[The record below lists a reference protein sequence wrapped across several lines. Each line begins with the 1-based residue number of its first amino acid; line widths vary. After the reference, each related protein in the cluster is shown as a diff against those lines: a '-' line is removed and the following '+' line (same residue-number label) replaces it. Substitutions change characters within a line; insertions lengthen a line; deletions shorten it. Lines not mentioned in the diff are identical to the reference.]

1 MNKYFLP
8 VVTVLAL
15 GVGSM
20 ANAEGLAVGAK
31 VGTLGTGV
39 ELTGYALERL
49 NLRFGL
55 NYLTFDYSSEI
66 DDIEYDMTPRFA
78 SALALA
84 DWHAFGN
91 NFRITAGVAVNQNE
105 VKIKATPTENE
116 TIGDNEYT
124 PEQIGTLKGKAEYDS
139 LAPYF
144 GVGFGNAVK
153 EDTTWTFSFDL
164 GLIFQST
171 PGISLSSSGPFAHD
185 PQFEADLEAEEAEI
199 QDEVDSWS
207 IYPVLS
213 FGIAYYFW

>member
-1 MNKYFLP
+1 MNKYFMAA
-8 VVTVLAL
+8 VAILAL
-15 GVGSM
+15 SSGSM
-20 ANAEGLAVGAK
+20 AKAEGLAVGAK

-78 SALALA
+78 SAMALA

-124 PEQIGTLKGKAEYDS
+124 PEQIGTLKGKAEYDN

-171 PGISLSSSGPFAHD
+171 PSISLSSSGPYAHD
-185 PQFEADLEAEEAEI
+185 PQFEADLESEEDEI

-213 FGIAYYFW
+213 FGVAYYFW